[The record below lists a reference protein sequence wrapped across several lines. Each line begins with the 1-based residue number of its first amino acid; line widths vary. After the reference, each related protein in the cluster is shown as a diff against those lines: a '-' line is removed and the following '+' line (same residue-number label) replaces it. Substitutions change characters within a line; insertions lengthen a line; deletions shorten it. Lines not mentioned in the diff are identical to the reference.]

1 MVEHLF
7 ILEKRD
13 DGVRSALASGR
24 VRITEASGKSFEI
37 DYAENPSRDGCLRL
51 RLGAHALSAEHLRAI
66 ADLLDAEQVRLVEER
81 ARCQR
86 VASCS

>member
-24 VRITEASGKSFEI
+24 VRITEASGHSFEI
-37 DYAENPSRDGCLRL
+37 DYAENAARDGILRL
-51 RLGAHALSAEHLRAI
+51 RLGAHGLSAEHLRAI
-66 ADLLDAEQVRLVEER
+66 ADLLDTEQARLLEGH
-81 ARCQR
+81 ARREQ